1 MARLGLHLQEGFA
14 GEEVVVRVNGEER
27 LRREGVRTRRVLG
40 LAEHVE
46 LDVDDGPLSIEV
58 SVPARGLEKRIELE
72 ADDEV
77 YVGIS
82 LTGDD
87 FRVITRKKPFG
98 YG

>member
-1 MARLGLHLQEGFA
+1 MAKLGLHLQEGFT

-72 ADDEV
+72 ADDKV

-82 LTGDD
+82 LSGGDL
-87 FRVITRKKPFG
+87 RVITRKTAFG